1 MLPLFLLAGVG
12 LILAFGDQTLQPHAV
27 NFWGVALGVPLLGW
41 SALGFV
47 RALLFLGQHSA
58 ADGWDEAREAD
69 LLRCVRRGRRSQ
81 QVLSVSLHTALRE
94 RGDQTGAAQLDA
106 LLSGTRALKAQPS
119 RQGAASMRHSRLASD
134 ANTPEELLLEALT
147 QVLADLA
154 ATLVQVPERTPLALL
169 LEVDSGLPKDE
180 LERAWR
186 LAWVASGIR
195 HSVVAVEGSGLAALD
210 QWLDQRIGDQALL
223 MVVAVQIAPQQPE
236 GTAEV
241 AVGLLLGNRLTQTTL
256 APVAYLHRPEQE
268 RAPTTEKLLYA
279 ARQALDWVPLQAQSI
294 EQAWRVGIDA
304 QRDAAISTVLAEVP
318 LPVKH
323 NQGLHNLDALLGQ
336 PGKASPWLAIAA
348 ATQTI
353 QRGAGPQFIFSGGS
367 SVEAGLWSTVLT
379 PVPPLSK

>member
-12 LILAFGDQTLQPHAV
+12 LMLVFGDQRLQPHAV

-47 RALLFLGQHSA
+47 RALLFLGQYSA

-94 RGDQTGAAQLDA
+94 PGDRTGAAQLDA

-119 RQGAASMRHSRLASD
+119 RQGAIPMRHSRLASD
-134 ANTPEELLLEALT
+134 ANTPEDLLLEALT

-154 ATLVQVPERTPLALL
+154 ATLLQVPENTPLALL

-186 LAWVASGIR
+186 LAWDTSGIR
-195 HSVVAVEGSGLAALD
+195 HSVVAVEGRGLAALD

-241 AVGLLLGNRLTQTTL
+241 AVGVLLGNRLTQTTL
-256 APVAYLHRPEQE
+256 APVVLSPPAGA
-268 RAPTTEKLLYA
+268 RARAGYRTF
-279 ARQALDWVPLQAQSI
+279 ALCHTPGA
-294 EQAWRVGIDA
+294 
-304 QRDAAISTVLAEVP
+304 
-318 LPVKH
+318 
-323 NQGLHNLDALLGQ
+323 GLG
-336 PGKASPWLAIAA
+336 AA
-348 ATQTI
+348 A
-353 QRGAGPQFIFSGGS
+353 GACH
-367 SVEAGLWSTVLT
+367 
-379 PVPPLSK
+379 